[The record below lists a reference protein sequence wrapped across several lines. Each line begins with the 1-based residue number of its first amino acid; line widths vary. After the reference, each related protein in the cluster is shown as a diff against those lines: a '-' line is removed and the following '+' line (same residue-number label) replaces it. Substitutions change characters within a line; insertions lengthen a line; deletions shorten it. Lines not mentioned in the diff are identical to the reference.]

1 MPREERTEKATPK
14 KREDV
19 RKKEGMVARSAD
31 LTSAVMLLSS
41 VLILRFWGPALFRH
55 FAQVMERGVSY
66 ATWAGGKEEAGA
78 ALRTGIIDVM
88 LQLAPLVLALFALAL
103 LVNALQVKLYF
114 VPKALA
120 FKGERIN
127 PLQGMKRLLSPRSL
141 VELGKNLLK
150 VALVGAVAYFTVK
163 DGYVRLHAMTGAG
176 AGELLAAFMGLLFST
191 CLKVA
196 LVMVFL
202 GGMDYAY
209 QRWEFERNIR
219 MTKQEIKEEFKQ
231 TEGDPHLRAAL
242 RQRMRQ
248 LARQRM
254 MQRLPEATL
263 VVTNPT
269 HFAVALLYKRGMRA
283 PRVIAK
289 GVDFMA
295 RRIREEAERLGI
307 PMVEE
312 PELARSLYRMVDLEE
327 EIPPQLYRAVAE
339 VLAYVMSVDR
349 RVAERIA

>member
-31 LTSAVMLLSS
+31 LTSATMLLCS

-55 FAQVMERGVSY
+55 FAVVMERGVS
-66 ATWAGGKEEAGA
+66 AAAWAPGKEETGA

-141 VELGKNLLK
+141 VEVAKNLLK
-150 VALVGAVAYFTVK
+150 VGLVGAVAYFAVK

-176 AGELLAAFMGLLFST
+176 AGELLASFMGLLFSA

-209 QRWEFERNIR
+209 QRWEFEKNIR

-254 MQRLPEATL
+254 MQRLPQATL

-283 PRVIAK
+283 PKVIAK
-289 GVDFMA
+289 GADFMA

-312 PELARSLYRMVDLEE
+312 PELARSLYRMVDLED